1 MKRREFI
8 ALLGSS
14 AVAWPLAARAQQPTM
29 PVVGYLNAGAADTNP
44 TYLPAFRQG
53 LAETGFVE
61 GQNVKIE
68 LRWADYH
75 FDRLPALA
83 ADLVQRQVTVI
94 AANGGPPAAFAAKA
108 ATTTIPIVFLSGV
121 DPVGAGLVASLS
133 RPGGNLTGMSLF
145 YAALGEKRLQLL
157 RDLMPKS
164 GLIAFLV
171 NPKFLEGQVQ
181 LKDVPAAAARI
192 GQQLKVLNAT
202 SINEIEAAF
211 ASLEPNMPD
220 GLLVASDP
228 YFSSVREP
236 IIRFASDHA
245 LPAMYYDRAFV
256 DFGGLMSY
264 GTDVNEMYRQAGIYT
279 ARILKGEKPAD
290 LPVIQPSKF
299 ELAINL
305 KTAKAQGI
313 EVPAHVQQLADVIV
327 E

>member
-8 ALLGSS
+8 ALVGGA
-14 AVAWPLAARAQQPTM
+14 AVAWPWVARAQQTM
-29 PVVGYLNAGAADTNP
+29 PVVGYLNAGAPDTNP
-44 TYLPAFRQG
+44 TFNLAFRQG
-53 LAETGFVE
+53 LAEIGFVE
-61 GQNVKIE
+61 GQNVTIE
-68 LRWADYH
+68 YRWADFH
-75 FDRLPALA
+75 FDRLPTLA

-94 AANGGPPAAFAAKA
+94 AANGGPQAASAAKA

-145 YAALGEKRLQLL
+145 YAELGEKRLQLL

-181 LKDVPAAAARI
+181 LKDVSAAAARI

-202 SINEIEAAF
+202 SLSEIEAAF
-211 ASLEPNMPD
+211 ASVGPNMPD
-220 GLLVASDP
+220 GLLVASDA
-228 YFSSVREP
+228 YFSNVREP

-245 LPAMYYDRAFV
+245 LPVMYYDRAFV
-256 DFGGLMSY
+256 DLGGLMSY
-264 GTDVNEMYRQAGIYT
+264 GTDVREMYRQAGIYT

-305 KTAKAQGI
+305 KTAKAQGL